1 MQRRM
6 MENEDDLYI
15 LSHPP
20 EELDLTAQAFLDN
33 PLVVVAPR
41 THPLAR
47 ERNIPI
53 QRLDDEPFIM
63 RESGSG
69 TRQAVQQLFVKNKV
83 TVKVRLELG
92 SNEAIKQAIA
102 GGLGISVLSQHTL
115 LGEGSNSELTILDVQ
130 HFPIKCRWYVAYLAG
145 KQLSVIAQTF
155 LDYLLQESKKIPVP
169 SLNLLVQ
176 V

>member
-1 MQRRM
+1 
-6 MENEDDLYI
+6 
-15 LSHPP
+15 
-20 EELDLTAQAFLDN
+20 
-33 PLVVVAPR
+33 
-41 THPLAR
+41 
-47 ERNIPI
+47 
-53 QRLDDEPFIM
+53 
-63 RESGSG
+63 
-69 TRQAVQQLFVKNKV
+69 
-83 TVKVRLELG
+83 
-92 SNEAIKQAIA
+92 
-102 GGLGISVLSQHTL
+102 L